1 MVAFSISNS
10 LNCSMKK
17 TFYYKLENA
26 ILKTSIATALFLIKQ
41 LNKNVNYR
49 SSIFCDLILNTEIVY
64 N

>member
-1 MVAFSISNS
+1 
-10 LNCSMKK
+10 MKE